1 MATPASDF
9 SPEVRA
15 SAWWS
20 GDSRKAADGRASEA
34 ILIKL
39 GLLDPPDLSGNEA
52 VQMGHVMEPVIF
64 GLAQQRLGAEV
75 RKIDHAYVHQRE
87 PWLRSHFDGLAV
99 VDGKEVLIEAKNY
112 GAHQRSKFDADNGV
126 VPAADYAQ
134 CLHEATVYG
143 TDTVYLAVL
152 LGGQEFC
159 FTKLTFTDE
168 QKEEFIKQMAVHWA
182 KVVARTPPEPSTPDE
197 ARVVW
202 PVSQKAVVE
211 ASRALEE
218 AVAKLKEASAN
229 RKAWETREDELKV
242 LVQQAMQEKDTLV
255 DISGKVLATWKSAAA
270 SRKFDAK
277 LFQQAMPDIY
287 EKFVVEVQGSRR
299 FLTK

>member
-1 MATPASDF
+1 MTTPASDF
-9 SPEVRA
+9 DPAVRA

-20 GDSRKAADGRASEA
+20 GDSRKAADGKASEA

-52 VQMGHVMEPVIF
+52 VQMGHVMEPVIL

-75 RKIDHAYVHQRE
+75 RKIDHAYAHKTE

-112 GAHQRSKFDADNGV
+112 GAHQRQKFDADAGV

-159 FTKLTFTDE
+159 FTKLIFSNE
-168 QKEEFIKQMAVHWA
+168 QKTEFIKSMAQHWA
-182 KVVARTPPEPSTPDE
+182 KVASRTPPEPSNPDE

-202 PVSQKAVVE
+202 PVSQQAVVE
-211 ASRALEE
+211 ASRGLEE
-218 AVAKLKEASAN
+218 ACARLKMATAA
-229 RKAWETREDELKV
+229 RKDAESREEELKV
-242 LVQQAMQEKDTLV
+242 MLQKALQERDTLV

-270 SRKFDAK
+270 SRKFDAT
-277 LFQQAMPDIY
+277 LFQQAFPDLYQQFIR
-287 EKFVVEVQGSRR
+287 EVPGSRR
-299 FLTK
+299 FLVK

>member
-9 SPEVRA
+9 DPAVRA

-20 GDSRKAADGRASEA
+20 GDSRRAADGKASEA
-34 ILIKL
+34 ILVKL
-39 GLLDPPDLSGNEA
+39 GLLEPPDLSGNEA
-52 VQMGHVMEPVIF
+52 VQMGHVMEPVIL
-64 GLAQQRLGAEV
+64 GLAQQRLGTEV
-75 RKIDHAYVHQRE
+75 RKIDHAYAHKRE

-99 VDGKEVLIEAKNY
+99 VDGREVLVEAKNY
-112 GAHQRSKFDADNGV
+112 GSHQRAKFDADAGI

-168 QKEEFIKQMAVHWA
+168 QKEEFIRKMAVYWGH
-182 KVVARTPPEPSTPDE
+182 VASKTPPEPSNPEE

-211 ASRALEE
+211 ASKTLEQAAAALKAASDLRKHWEKEE
-218 AVAKLKEASAN
+218 DKYKLMLQEALKE
-229 RKAWETREDELKV
+229 R
-242 LVQQAMQEKDTLV
+242 DTLV

-270 SRKFDAK
+270 SRKFDAT
-277 LFQQAMPDIY
+277 LFQQAFPDLYQQFIR
-287 EKFVVEVQGSRR
+287 EVPGSRR
-299 FLTK
+299 FLLK

>member
-39 GLLDPPDLSGNEA
+39 GLLEPPDLSGVEA
-52 VQMGHVMEPVIF
+52 VQMGHVMEPVIL
-64 GLAQQRLGAEV
+64 GLAQQRLGTEV
-75 RKIDHAYVHQRE
+75 RKIDHAYAHQRE

-99 VDGKEVLIEAKNY
+99 VDGKEVLVEAKNY
-112 GAHQRSKFDADNGV
+112 GAHQRSKFDADAGI

-168 QKEEFIKQMAVHWA
+168 QKEEFIRKMAVYWGH
-182 KVVARTPPEPSTPDE
+182 VASKTPPEPSNPEE

-218 AVAKLKEASAN
+218 AVAKLKEASAT

-299 FLTK
+299 FLVK